1 MKNLTDQ
8 ALEEVASYFQ
18 VLSEPTRLKILNLL
32 RTEEMSVG
40 EIAQQVG
47 FSTANVSRHL
57 SQLAQQGLIRRASR
71 GTSVYY
77 AIADASVY
85 ELCDIVCGNI
95 ARQYEQAAQERAVFR
110 RGQGLSRCSPGWAA
124 RLRVG
129 GCWPCAG

>member
-77 AIADASVY
+77 AIAYASVY

-110 RGQGLSRCSPGWAA
+110 RG
-124 RLRVG
+124 
-129 GCWPCAG
+129 